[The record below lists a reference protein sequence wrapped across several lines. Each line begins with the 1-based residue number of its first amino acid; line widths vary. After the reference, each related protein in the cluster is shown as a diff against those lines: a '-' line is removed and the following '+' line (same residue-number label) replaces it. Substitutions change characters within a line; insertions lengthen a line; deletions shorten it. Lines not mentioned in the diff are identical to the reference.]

1 MKNKVVNIRRGK
13 PIDAEIDLGLKPGD
27 RLICRRGFLFNESL
41 SGIPA
46 HVPDRAIIEQVYPRF
61 IVLRAEFYSN
71 HGKEYRECLSTAAFI
86 AGDIEFQII
95 TGKDE

>member
-1 MKNKVVNIRRGK
+1 MATKVVNIRRGK

-46 HVPDRAIIEQVYPRF
+46 HIPDRVIVEQVYPRF
-61 IVLRAEFYSN
+61 IVLRAEFYGN
-71 HGKEYRECLSTAAFI
+71 HGGEYRECLNKAAFI
-86 AGDIEFQII
+86 AGDVEFQIV
-95 TGKDE
+95 TDEE